1 MPFSSGNLML
11 KLGKRDQPS
20 ESCDATHSP
29 TTCEV
34 LLVYRNTKIPLVHC
48 ELMRTVVRA
57 PSRL

>member
-1 MPFSSGNLML
+1 ML